1 MLLDGRY
8 GRGSDVTGDR
18 VRSHEGGWMMARE
31 LLSQTELDELA
42 GELTGWDVSA
52 ASLARTYRFGN
63 FVEAFGFMASAALVA
78 EKMDH
83 HPNWSNV
90 YNSVEVS
97 LNTHDRGG
105 VTELDAALARAM
117 DSLAG
122 RTG

>member
-1 MLLDGRY
+1 
-8 GRGSDVTGDR
+8 
-18 VRSHEGGWMMARE
+18 MARE

-42 GELTGWDVSA
+42 GELTGWDVST

-117 DSLAG
+117 DALAR

>member
-1 MLLDGRY
+1 
-8 GRGSDVTGDR
+8 
-18 VRSHEGGWMMARE
+18 MARE

-90 YNSVEVS
+90 YNSVDVS

-117 DSLAG
+117 DGLAG

>member
-1 MLLDGRY
+1 
-8 GRGSDVTGDR
+8 
-18 VRSHEGGWMMARE
+18 MARE
-31 LLSQTELDELA
+31 LLSQTELDQLAAELA
-42 GELTGWDVSA
+42 DWDVSA
-52 ASLARTYRFGN
+52 EALARTFRFAN

-117 DSLAG
+117 DGLAG
-122 RTG
+122 RTR

>member
-1 MLLDGRY
+1 
-8 GRGSDVTGDR
+8 
-18 VRSHEGGWMMARE
+18 MARE
-31 LLSQTELDELA
+31 LLTQDELA
-42 GELTGWDVSA
+42 ALATELEAWDVSGA
-52 ASLARTYRFGN
+52 ELRRTFRFGG

-90 YNSVEVS
+90 YSTVEVA

-117 DSLAG
+117 NDLAPNVG
-122 RTG
+122 

>member
-1 MLLDGRY
+1 
-8 GRGSDVTGDR
+8 
-18 VRSHEGGWMMARE
+18 MARE
-31 LLSQTELDELA
+31 LLSQDELA
-42 GELTGWDVSA
+42 ALTAELEAWEVSGA
-52 ASLARTYRFGN
+52 ELRRTFRFAS

-90 YNSVEVS
+90 YSTVEVA

-117 DSLAG
+117 DALAG
-122 RTG
+122 AAR